1 MKDKGLYEIILL
13 LPRDFKKSNSN
24 NIKSRYIYYGPHT
37 VKYFNQLSP
46 LTSQQPYFMG
56 EATKK
61 ERLNELLTITKFQ
74 AETRKRLVGRR
85 DPKAVAWAP
94 PSSRTGPQTQCWQN
108 EPPSLET
115 RVPQLPPAD

>member
-61 ERLNELLTITKFQ
+61 ERLNELLSRSSKLKLEKDWWG
-74 AETRKRLVGRR
+74 AET
-85 DPKAVAWAP
+85 PKLWPGLRPLAGLALRHSA
-94 PSSRTGPQTQCWQN
+94 GKM
-108 EPPSLET
+108 SLQ
-115 RVPQLPPAD
+115 V